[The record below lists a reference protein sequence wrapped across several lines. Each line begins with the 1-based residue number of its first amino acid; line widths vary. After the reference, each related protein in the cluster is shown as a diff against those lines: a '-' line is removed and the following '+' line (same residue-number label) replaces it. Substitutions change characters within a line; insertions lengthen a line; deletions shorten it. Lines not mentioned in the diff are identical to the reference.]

1 MSRIWAI
8 GATSIRRLLRDRSN
22 IFFVFIL
29 PLAIILLV
37 GAQFG
42 SSGGSTRI
50 AVSSDDGRIATEII
64 DGLEAEE
71 NVTVDRFSGEADVVD
86 VVERAIASAGVV
98 IPEGVD
104 GEIEAG
110 ATPTVGVVTR
120 PDDTGA
126 LGPLISGVIAEATA
140 TERVARVLAAE
151 TDQPFEAWA
160 PAVEGTNPAGIDVV
174 EETVGE
180 SLFPPGT
187 GQFTV
192 GAAQQLVLFVFLT
205 TLTGSAALIQSRRL
219 GVSRRMLSTPT
230 PVGSIVVGEGTGRFA
245 VGVFQGV
252 YIILITFLA
261 FGVEWGDLLGGMAL
275 LVLLAATAA
284 GAAMLIGTVMEND
297 QQAAGFSIFAGLGL
311 AALGGCMLPL
321 ELFSPTMNRIAHV
334 TPHAWAIDGYSTLV
348 YEGGSF
354 GDVLVELGV
363 LAIYA
368 AVLLSI
374 AGWRLRRT
382 LTAPA

>member
-1 MSRIWAI
+1 
-8 GATSIRRLLRDRSN
+8 
-22 IFFVFIL
+22 
-29 PLAIILLV
+29 
-37 GAQFG
+37 
-42 SSGGSTRI
+42 
-50 AVSSDDGRIATEII
+50 
-64 DGLEAEE
+64 
-71 NVTVDRFSGEADVVD
+71 
-86 VVERAIASAGVV
+86 
-98 IPEGVD
+98 
-104 GEIEAG
+104 
-110 ATPTVGVVTR
+110 
-120 PDDTGA
+120 
-126 LGPLISGVIAEATA
+126 
-140 TERVARVLAAE
+140 
-151 TDQPFEAWA
+151 
-160 PAVEGTNPAGIDVV
+160 
-174 EETVGE
+174 
-180 SLFPPGT
+180 
-187 GQFTV
+187 
-192 GAAQQLVLFVFLT
+192 
-205 TLTGSAALIQSRRL
+205 
-219 GVSRRMLSTPT
+219 MLSTPT

-363 LAIYA
+363 LALYA
-368 AVLLSI
+368 GVLLSI